1 MSIALGLLM
10 VLGVYPMFKNGYT
23 RAEAVAYAALFRI
36 GWSLVLSWVVFACTK
51 GYGWHINSF
60 LSWGAFTVLGRL
72 TFFSYLIHLEII
84 NIVGTSMSYSIEMNI
99 FQLVSVSQN
108 NILIVFLKSES
119 SFSPFL
125 KVFWYIGVVVI
136 VMSTAFVASL
146 CFEMPFG
153 GIEKIVLTKLLG
165 PKDKKIT
172 ETKPHQEDET
182 DETNASEKSIDT
194 GGRDQP
200 FTSPLAHTYAYIEN
214 QNVHS
219 STKL

>member
-84 NIVGTSMSYSIEMNI
+84 NIIGTSMSYSIEMNI
-99 FQLVSVSQN
+99 FQLVSVAQSN
-108 NILIVFLKSES
+108 VLIVFL
-119 SFSPFL
+119 
-125 KVFWYIGVVVI
+125 II
-136 VMSTAFVASL
+136 
-146 CFEMPFG
+146 
-153 GIEKIVLTKLLG
+153 
-165 PKDKKIT
+165 
-172 ETKPHQEDET
+172 
-182 DETNASEKSIDT
+182 
-194 GGRDQP
+194 
-200 FTSPLAHTYAYIEN
+200 
-214 QNVHS
+214 
-219 STKL
+219 